1 MRGDMAGWG
10 PDSQWTWEPSAAA
23 SCCHGADYGCEDASR
38 GGCPRAGSG
47 LLPGHRPLSLLPPVP
62 PLRADQLLPGSQPL
76 GGWPHAQQV
85 LCLTTTSAVVTNII
99 IMINLAGFLLFD
111 MF

>member
-1 MRGDMAGWG
+1 MRHDMAGWG

-62 PLRADQLLPGSQPL
+62 PLRADQLLPGDARGPSLWVAGHTHSRSSARQLP
-76 GGWPHAQQV
+76 V
-85 LCLTTTSAVVTNII
+85 LLLPTS
-99 IMINLAGFLLFD
+99 LL
-111 MF
+111 